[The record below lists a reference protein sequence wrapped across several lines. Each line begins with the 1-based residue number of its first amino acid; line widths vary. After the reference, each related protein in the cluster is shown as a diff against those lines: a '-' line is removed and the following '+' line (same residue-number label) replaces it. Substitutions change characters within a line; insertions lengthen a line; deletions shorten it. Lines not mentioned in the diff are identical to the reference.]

1 MARPIDNDTVS
12 ESRPPSVGEPS
23 LGELFGELSREM
35 TDLVR
40 GEVELAKTEMS
51 HKAANV
57 GKDFGFLAAG
67 IAVAYAGFLAL
78 VATII
83 IALAYALPWWLAAL
97 IVGVVVAAIG
107 GYLVYQGLQNLKQ
120 TSLAPTETLETL
132 KEDAEWT
139 KEAI

>member
-1 MARPIDNDTVS
+1 MARPIDSNTVR
-12 ESRPPSVGEPS
+12 EPRPAGAGDPS

-51 HKAANV
+51 HKASNM
-57 GKDFGFLAAG
+57 GKDFGLLAAG

-78 VATII
+78 VAMLII
-83 IALAYALPWWLAAL
+83 VLAHAMPWWLAAL

-107 GYLVYQGLQNLKQ
+107 GYLVYQGMENLKR
-120 TSLAPTETLETL
+120 TNLAPAQTLETL